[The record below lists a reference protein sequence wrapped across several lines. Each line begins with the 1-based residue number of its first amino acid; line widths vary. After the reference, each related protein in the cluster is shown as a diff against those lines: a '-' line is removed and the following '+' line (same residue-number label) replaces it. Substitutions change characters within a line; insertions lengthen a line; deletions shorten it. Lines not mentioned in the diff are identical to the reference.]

1 MISKGIVEVSYTD
14 NSPSVYVKIKIKTD
28 RDEVETILSDSHTN
42 IKSVVINGQ
51 QVYNSKENN
60 ELELRNKEVQNLNIK
75 HLRQTMEEEESEKEK
90 KFDIKDLSFKQLR
103 QIIQDAEPE
112 KTKFT
117 LEGISVNKKAA
128 KEGLNGYGS
137 NLEKTLNSLK
147 EKGVLPDNYITK
159 ARIMT
164 AAAADLRMSGGDC
177 PIMTS
182 GGSGNQG
189 IGVIL
194 PIAIVAKQENIS
206 DERLSKALFFSHAIN
221 RYVKE
226 YSGKLSGICGCA
238 IGAAIGA
245 TAGITWMIGGD
256 DEQIAGACS
265 NIFANLTGVICDG
278 AKESCSM
285 KLSTSAEE
293 SIVSAYL
300 AVNGVI
306 SEKNVGIMA
315 ETIEYTIKNI
325 GKLSHGAFDKVDD
338 LMLEII

>member
-1 MISKGIVEVSYTD
+1 
-14 NSPSVYVKIKIKTD
+14 
-28 RDEVETILSDSHTN
+28 
-42 IKSVVINGQ
+42 
-51 QVYNSKENN
+51 
-60 ELELRNKEVQNLNIK
+60 
-75 HLRQTMEEEESEKEK
+75 
-90 KFDIKDLSFKQLR
+90 
-103 QIIQDAEPE
+103 
-112 KTKFT
+112 
-117 LEGISVNKKAA
+117 
-128 KEGLNGYGS
+128 
-137 NLEKTLNSLK
+137 
-147 EKGVLPDNYITK
+147 
-159 ARIMT
+159 MT
-164 AAAADLRMSGGDC
+164 AAAADLRMLGGDC

-206 DERLSKALFFSHAIN
+206 DERLSKALFFAHAIN

-226 YSGKLSGICGCA
+226 FSGKLSEICGCA

-265 NIFANLTGVICDG
+265 NIFANLTGVICYG

-293 SIVSAYL
+293 LIVSAYL

-306 SEKNVGIMA
+306 SEKNVGILG
-315 ETIEYTIKNI
+315 ETIEDTIKNI
-325 GKLSHGAFDKVDD
+325 GKLSHGTFDKVAD